1 MQTVVPPS
9 VNDARQAA
17 QIAGRFRDLQG
28 LRQAVA
34 GFGLVLLFGVEL
46 ALPLSPADARAAG
59 SGILLWAVGA
69 IVVGAVVLTVA
80 VRWVS
85 AWYRR
90 KYGQVERTP
99 RQKWLGAVIGGGG
112 VIAFMIPFEIDVLAT
127 NTGHVPQVN
136 LMVFAMALWSI
147 GYWLYLG
154 RSFWHYLVLAAI
166 GFGLGIASI
175 AGIPPATFAW
185 HLREATLYFALA
197 SIAGGV
203 IDHMILTRSLSRSE
217 GPVGLES

>member
-1 MQTVVPPS
+1 MAPVS
-9 VNDARQAA
+9 VYGARQAA

-34 GFGLVLLFGVEL
+34 GVGLLLLFGWEM
-46 ALPLSPADARAAG
+46 AFPLTPADIRAAG
-59 SGILLWAVGA
+59 IAIPVWGAALLLVGLA
-69 IVVGAVVLTVA
+69 LLIVT

-85 AWYRR
+85 AWYGRR
-90 KYGQVERTP
+90 YGLVELTR
-99 RQKWLGAVIGGGG
+99 RQKVLGAVVGACGLL
-112 VIAFMIPFEIDVLAT
+112 AFLIPFEIDVLAM
-127 NTGHVPQVN
+127 NDGHTLTVN
-136 LMVFAMALWSI
+136 LIVFAMALWII

-154 RSFWHYLVLAAI
+154 RPFWHYLVIAGI

-185 HLREATLYFALA
+185 HLREATLYFAIA

-217 GPVGLES
+217 RSVGLES

>member
-1 MQTVVPPS
+1 MLPAS

-34 GFGLVLLFGVEL
+34 GGGLLLLFGWEMAFPVTSAEI
-46 ALPLSPADARAAG
+46 RAAG
-59 SGILLWAVGA
+59 TVPTLWGA
-69 IVVGAVVLTVA
+69 GVLVVGFAVMVVIIRL
-80 VRWVS
+80 VS

-90 KYGQVERTP
+90 RYGYVELTR
-99 RQKWLGAVIGGGG
+99 RQKLLGVVVGGGG
-112 VIAFMIPFEIDVLAT
+112 LLAFLIPFEIDVIAMHDGRVL
-127 NTGHVPQVN
+127 PVN
-136 LMVFAMALWSI
+136 LMDFTVALWII

-154 RSFWHYLVLAAI
+154 RPFWHYLVIAAI

-175 AGIPPATFAW
+175 AGVPPVTFAW

>member
-1 MQTVVPPS
+1 MVPAS

-34 GFGLVLLFGVEL
+34 GVGLLLLFGWEMAFPVSSAEI
-46 ALPLSPADARAAG
+46 RAAG
-59 SGILLWAVGA
+59 TAATLWGA
-69 IVVGAVVLTVA
+69 GVLVVGFAAMVVIIRL
-80 VRWVS
+80 VS
-85 AWYRR
+85 GWYRR
-90 KYGQVERTP
+90 RYGCVELTR
-99 RQKWLGAVIGGGG
+99 RQKLLGVVVGGGG
-112 VIAFMIPFEIDVLAT
+112 LLAFLIPFEIDVLAM
-127 NTGHVPQVN
+127 NDGRVLPVN
-136 LMVFAMALWSI
+136 LMDFTLALWMI

-154 RSFWHYLVLAAI
+154 RPFWHYLVVAAI
-166 GFGLGIASI
+166 GFGLGIASM
-175 AGIPPATFAW
+175 AGVPPATFAW

-203 IDHMILTRSLSRSE
+203 IDHVILTRSLSRSE

>member
-1 MQTVVPPS
+1 MVPAS

-34 GFGLVLLFGVEL
+34 GVGLLLLFGWEM
-46 ALPLSPADARAAG
+46 AFPLTSADIRAAG
-59 SGILLWAVGA
+59 TATALSGAGVLVLGFAVL
-69 IVVGAVVLTVA
+69 IVT

-90 KYGQVERTP
+90 RYGLVELTR
-99 RQKWLGAVIGGGG
+99 RQKLLGAVAGVGG
-112 VIAFMIPFEIDVLAT
+112 ILAFLVSFEIDVLAT
-127 NTGHVPQVN
+127 NYGHVLPVN
-136 LMVFAMALWSI
+136 LMDFTLALWII

-154 RSFWHYLVLAAI
+154 RPFWHYLMIAAI

-185 HLREATLYFALA
+185 HLREATLYFAVA

-203 IDHMILTRSLSRSE
+203 IDHMILTRSLPEPGS
-217 GPVGLES
+217 PVGLES